1 MLPHFHWRTTVPHR
15 AIHLRFVACS
25 AESAIES
32 AAAASL
38 IKLQLR
44 KRFPPATRKLHFSI
58 PRNLFAI
65 WMSRQMTGKIAMR
78 MIWPNEIWFEG
89 VKLSAAKGRFTT
101 CFLVSLYT
109 ITHTHT
115 HTRLL
120 WSEAMENLYAVRNEN
135 AKFRFKNRT
144 HRNLQSTANLL
155 PPNWVGL
162 SKREQF
168 SDLSYQLLTRVTSKN
183 MPHNC
188 YTQLAFSTLGEWG
201 KEKRFHSWKF
211 FTQNYIC
218 RAPRLTNWQSKSRV
232 NSNDQKAGIFRKLL
246 GQIPPFAPPIPHG
259 RSGRACGPKRGAVQK
274 LVQRPTISMNPWC

>member
-1 MLPHFHWRTTVPHR
+1 MQFQRSCNATRCHSCIRAGGAESGKIYAEYFNDFRASLDLLFQLQQLWIGKPEVSLMLPHFHWRTTVPHR

-109 ITHTHT
+109 ITHTRTHT
-115 HTRLL
+115 HT
-120 WSEAMENLYAVRNEN
+120 SFVVGGHG
-135 AKFRFKNRT
+135 KFIRSAEWKCQISFQEQDAQEFT
-144 HRNLQSTANLL
+144 EYCTLIASQ
-155 PPNWVGL
+155 L
-162 SKREQF
+162 SW
-168 SDLSYQLLTRVTSKN
+168 
-183 MPHNC
+183 
-188 YTQLAFSTLGEWG
+188 AF
-201 KEKRFHSWKF
+201 
-211 FTQNYIC
+211 
-218 RAPRLTNWQSKSRV
+218 
-232 NSNDQKAGIFRKLL
+232 
-246 GQIPPFAPPIPHG
+246 
-259 RSGRACGPKRGAVQK
+259 
-274 LVQRPTISMNPWC
+274 

>member
-101 CFLVSLYT
+101 CFLLSLYT
-109 ITHTHT
+109 ITHTRAHT
-115 HTRLL
+115 HVFCGRRPWKIYTQCGMKMPNFVSRTGRTGIYRVLHTYCL
-120 WSEAMENLYAVRNEN
+120 PTELGFLNEN
-135 AKFRFKNRT
+135 N
-144 HRNLQSTANLL
+144 
-155 PPNWVGL
+155 
-162 SKREQF
+162 
-168 SDLSYQLLTRVTSKN
+168 
-183 MPHNC
+183 
-188 YTQLAFSTLGEWG
+188 
-201 KEKRFHSWKF
+201 
-211 FTQNYIC
+211 
-218 RAPRLTNWQSKSRV
+218 SR
-232 NSNDQKAGIFRKLL
+232 I
-246 GQIPPFAPPIPHG
+246 
-259 RSGRACGPKRGAVQK
+259 
-274 LVQRPTISMNPWC
+274 